1 MGARTVADGHPAE
14 RVGVHLL
21 HAVVADVGAAVV
33 LGHLPAE
40 RAARL
45 GDVRVTQR
53 PLGRRRN
60 VCRGV
65 GPGRSELWI
74 VFTDRGDT

>member
-1 MGARTVADGHPAE
+1 MGTRAVADGHPAE

-21 HAVVADVGAAVV
+21 HAVVGDVGAAVV
-33 LGHLPAE
+33 LRNLPAE

-53 PLGRRRN
+53 ALGRRRN
-60 VCRGV
+60 VCRGA
-65 GPGRSELWI
+65 GPGMSKLWAMFI
-74 VFTDRGDT
+74 GGKT